1 MKALFFPIRR
11 HCPSGAALMIVLAF
25 VVLLTGL
32 ALAYFSRTTTDRQ
45 LAQSSYNDTSADLLA
60 RSALDIVVG
69 DFKQEI
75 INNPTVSTSTDSA
88 AGGIQPWRYTPTP
101 TASPTVVPNLVR
113 QSFSG
118 DPTGRTSSIN
128 SAAASANGR
137 SVNLAR
143 WNSHY
148 LIPRLNPSSTL
159 TDSTPISSFTAPD
172 WVLVTAQ
179 GPNSAPASSAI
190 IGRYAFA
197 VYDEGGLLD
206 MTLAGYPSWS
216 AVTQVN
222 PTPTP
227 TPWLLNVGRK
237 GIVTLADLTAVPAAP
252 TTTLPQTQIDNIV
265 GWRNFATTQQTGT
278 FGNSNFSSGNQRNRQ
293 DRFGDYLLDFGDP
306 PYTSPSPFPIYSFT
320 SVATDVQSNRT
331 DQAFI
336 TRQELLKLRSSLNFS
351 QNALQY
357 MGTFSR
363 ERNQPARDWNRLG
376 SPPKLGNRY
385 DVSYLGL
392 VKPNPGGTPKP
403 NRGKG
408 QSKSRGRGRFRG
420 DALSIL
426 DFFGLKWVDGMHTN
440 PDTGLPMLSSDLRY
454 WSRWVYVGRPGIPSN
469 PNGNALNHIPALRGG
484 RTDLFQILDYCIGN
498 QANADSDDYDPR
510 NIANILGLGASL
522 IDQYDDPDDDGAV
535 PAVSPSP
542 APSPFPLASHT
553 TIIEYADG
561 QFVLGWENGDPND
574 PHTQISLV
582 QPPPNPL
589 PSPLPTK
596 PVPGFVPIMLNHA
609 FTTAGDFGYGLK
621 TEHPDPT
628 KLFKPVDF
636 HTAGST
642 DAPLLDFFT
651 YNPVD
656 SNYPRAG
663 IANLNTRNSEVLAAI
678 LKNTLKKDVE
688 PKFSPTPNPLP
699 TVTQDEAM
707 NAAQAIVAATTA
719 QPVVNRANIARLTAA
734 AASTIGTGGATSPEE
749 AEKMTEAVTRALSEI
764 GQARTWNLMID
775 VIAQTGRYRPN
786 TQNLTASDFIVE
798 GEKRYWLHIALNR
811 DLNVD
816 GSVDVLGA
824 QLEEV
829 TE

>member
-1 MKALFFPIRR
+1 MKALFFPLRR
-11 HCPSGAALMIVLAF
+11 HSPSGAALMIVLAF

-45 LAQSSYNDTSADLLA
+45 LAQSSFNDTSADLLA
-60 RSALDIVVG
+60 RSALDIVVS

-75 INNPTVSTSTDSA
+75 AGLPATATSANINPTTD
-88 AGGIQPWRYTPTP
+88 GTPGPGETP
-101 TASPTVVPNLVR
+101 IPNLVKR
-113 QSFSG
+113 SFSA
-118 DPTGRTSSIN
+118 DLTGLTSSIN
-128 SAAASANGR
+128 STAASANGR
-137 SVNLAR
+137 SVSLAR

-148 LIPRLNPSSTL
+148 LVPRLNPSSAA
-159 TDSTPISSFTAPD
+159 TDSAPVSSFTAPD

-179 GPNSAPASSAI
+179 GPNTAPAPNAV

-206 MTLAGYPSWS
+206 MTLAGFPDWPPFN
-216 AVTQVN
+216 QVN

-227 TPWLLNVGRK
+227 TPWLTNVGRK
-237 GIVTLADLTAVPAAP
+237 GILTFADLTALPAAP
-252 TTTLPQTQIDNIV
+252 TTTLPQTQINSIV
-265 GWRNFATTQQTGT
+265 GWRDYATTGQSGT
-278 FGNSNFSSGNQRNRQ
+278 TFPSSPSFPANRNRQ
-293 DRFGDYLLDFGDP
+293 DAHGDQVLDFGDP

-320 SVATDVQSNRT
+320 SVPTTVSSNRT

-336 TRQELLKLRSSLNFS
+336 TRQELLKLRSSLGFS

-363 ERNQPARDWNRLG
+363 ERNRPAPDWNRLNG
-376 SPPKLGNRY
+376 KLPNRY
-385 DVSYLGL
+385 DMSYLGL

-408 QSKSRGRGRFRG
+408 QTKSKGRGRFRG

-440 PDTGLPMLSSDLRY
+440 PDTGLPMLSSDIRY
-454 WSRWVYVGRPGIPSN
+454 WSRWVYIGRPGIPSN

-484 RTDLFQILDYCIGN
+484 RTDFFQILDYCIGN
-498 QANADSDDYDPR
+498 QANADSDDYDQR
-510 NIANILGLGASL
+510 NIANVLGLGASL
-522 IDQYDDPDDDGAV
+522 IDQYDNPADDEAA

-542 APSPFPLASHT
+542 APSPLPSASHT
-553 TIIEYADG
+553 TIIEYSGGFA
-561 QFVLGWENGDPND
+561 LGWEKVETND
-574 PHTQISLV
+574 PHTKISLV

-596 PVPGFVPIMLNHA
+596 PVPGFVPIVLDHA

-656 SNYPRAG
+656 ENYPRAG
-663 IANLNTRNSEVLAAI
+663 IVNLNTKNKEVIAAI
-678 LKNTLKKDVE
+678 LQSTLKKDIDV
-688 PKFSPTPNPLP
+688 SPVPNPFP
-699 TVTQDEAM
+699 TVAPSEAM
-707 NAAQAIVAATTA
+707 AAAQAIVAATTA
-719 QPVVNRANIARLTAA
+719 QAAVNRAEIARLTAA
-734 AASTIGTGGATSPEE
+734 AAAAIGNPGLSGEELEKLPE
-749 AEKMTEAVTRALSEI
+749 AIARALSEMT
-764 GQARTWNLMID
+764 QTRTWNLMID
-775 VIAQTGRYRPN
+775 VIAQTGRYKPN
-786 TQNLTASDFIVE
+786 APDLTGSNFIVE
-798 GEKRYWLHIALNR
+798 GEKRYWLHIALGR
-811 DLNVD
+811 DLNT
-816 GSVDVLGA
+816 GRVDVVGA